1 MLIEAL
7 EMMGRTGYGADAS
20 VGHGAFDLEP
30 TVVHFPRLDDV
41 PGADGFVA
49 LSTFQPTGYDPAEAS
64 GESSSST
71 ESSLRNCT
79 LAPSSNG
86 LK

>member
-49 LSTFQPTGYDPAEAS
+49 RSRP
-64 GESSSST
+64 
-71 ESSLRNCT
+71 
-79 LAPSSNG
+79 
-86 LK
+86 